1 MTNTKR
7 YPNPGAEAYLGK
19 EIRVHELGLVV
30 LRDFMGND
38 DAIADSARTSYQ
50 SGTRSVSDN
59 TGLIRYLRRCLH
71 TSPSE
76 QVELSFYLKMPI
88 AIWAQGVRHRTANVN
103 QESARYSVIREEFYV
118 PGLDYIKGQSTTN
131 NQGRSSEQFEN
142 ADRAQEII
150 RATSLAC
157 YEQYQRLLDMGTAR
171 ETARF
176 ILPQNIYTSV
186 VWKCDLH
193 NMLHFL
199 RLRLDSHAQQEI
211 RDYANAIAEV
221 VQAAFPISYK
231 AFEDYVLN
239 AETFSSLEL
248 AVLRK
253 LINATGQ
260 GLNLGDIEDSE
271 FPSEM
276 SKREIKECRAK
287 LQRLY

>member
-1 MTNTKR
+1 MTKR
-7 YPNPGAEAYLGK
+7 YLNPGAEAWLGK
-19 EIRVHELGLVV
+19 EIKVHDLGLVV

-38 DAIADSARTSYQ
+38 ESIAEAARTSYQ
-50 SGTRSVSDN
+50 QGTRTVSDN
-59 TGLIRYLRRCLH
+59 TNLIRYLRRCLH

-88 AIWAQGVRHRTANVN
+88 AIWAQAVRHRTANVN
-103 QESARYSVIREEFYV
+103 QESARYSVIREEFYI
-118 PGLDYIKGQSTTN
+118 PATENIRAQSSTN
-131 NQGRSSEQFEN
+131 NQGRSSDNFEN
-142 ADRAQEII
+142 ADRAREII
-150 RATSLAC
+150 RATSVCC

-199 RLRLDSHAQQEI
+199 KLRLDPHAQQEI
-211 RDYANAIAEV
+211 RDYANAIAQV
-221 VQAAFPISYK
+221 AQAAFPISYK

-239 AETFSSLEL
+239 AETFSVLEL
-248 AVLRK
+248 QALK
-253 LINATGQ
+253 NLIAATEA
-260 GLNLGDIEDSE
+260 GLNLGDMDDED

-276 SKREIKECRAK
+276 SKREINDCRAK